1 MIGTIRWN
9 IVIGGF
15 SFIFTFMLSFANNV
29 FSTALVRSFLSGLI
43 LFFIIF
49 LFRWIMGTIIF
60 PSSIIE
66 NDMGK
71 KIDFVTPDES
81 IEIHQLMRT
90 DSETAADEPSF
101 APLNPPKLVSK
112 HNMDP
117 EEMVKA
123 LRHMSED

>member
-9 IVIGGF
+9 IGLGGF
-15 SFIFTFMLSFANNV
+15 GFILTFMFSFSNNV
-29 FSTALVRSFLSGLI
+29 FSTAFVRSFLSGLV
-43 LFFIIF
+43 LFFIVF

-60 PSSIIE
+60 PSSPTETIV
-66 NDMGK
+66 GK
-71 KIDFVTPDES
+71 KFDFVTPDES

-90 DSETAADEPSF
+90 DSETVADEPSF

-123 LRHMSED
+123 IRHMSED